1 MRASVEDAL
10 DIWDGTIGARAWVLA
25 ASFVERRGGAVERT
39 LSARKIPVEQPA
51 SRPARLRARAFWVSR
66 PVYRPTIGVRKA
78 KKGNQ
83 RTTRLHTVPRG
94 SERSQPV
101 RAAQALAV
109 IGVSA
114 GGRTLAM
121 TCTAPGP
128 PPIGCPPDG
137 PSVPGGAD
145 IAAASSKSLVVV
157 DLTIRISLASY
168 FSLRAKS
175 R

>member
-1 MRASVEDAL
+1 M
-10 DIWDGTIGARAWVLA
+10 
-25 ASFVERRGGAVERT
+25 
-39 LSARKIPVEQPA
+39 
-51 SRPARLRARAFWVSR
+51 
-66 PVYRPTIGVRKA
+66 
-78 KKGNQ
+78 
-83 RTTRLHTVPRG
+83 
-94 SERSQPV
+94 
-101 RAAQALAV
+101 RAAQALAM

-175 R
+175 RLIVSGAMGTPSSQAGLLRPYFTQWAQIAPF